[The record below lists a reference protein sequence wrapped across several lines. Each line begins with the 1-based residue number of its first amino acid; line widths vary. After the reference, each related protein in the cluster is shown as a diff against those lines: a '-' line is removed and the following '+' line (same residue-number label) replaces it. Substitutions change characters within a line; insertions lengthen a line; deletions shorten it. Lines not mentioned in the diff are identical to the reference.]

1 MANILSRFK
10 DIMESNVHALLDKC
24 EDPEKM
30 LDQNLR
36 KALDDLVEVKQS
48 TAEVMAAEKSAKR
61 KYDEALRAAE
71 AEHECAA
78 NALKA
83 GDEEAAR
90 KFLASES
97 QIRSGRLAA
106 AEKTWKAAKANADQ
120 MKEMHNKLADD
131 IEWMQS
137 ELSTI
142 KGTIRV
148 AKATETVG
156 RAKGI
161 KNDSRASFTK
171 YADKAQQMLDEAQAK
186 AELAEE
192 PRDEMD
198 DLRAKYSSGGSG
210 TAGTDDALAALRAEI
225 NGGNG

>member
-1 MANILSRFK
+1 MNDLADVK
-10 DIMESNVHALLDKC
+10 DA
-24 EDPEKM
+24 
-30 LDQNLR
+30 
-36 KALDDLVEVKQS
+36 

-61 KYDEALRAAE
+61 KYDEALRAAD
-71 AEHECAA
+71 AEHTCAA

-83 GDEEAAR
+83 GDEDAAR
-90 KFLASES
+90 KFLASE
-97 QIRSGRLAA
+97 QEIRSGRLAT
-106 AEKTWKAAKANADQ
+106 AEKTWAAAKANADH

-142 KGTIRV
+142 KGTIKV

-161 KNDSRASFTK
+161 KNDSRASFSK

-186 AELAEE
+186 AELSEE
-192 PRDEMD
+192 PHDEMD
-198 DLRAKYSSGGSG
+198 DLRAKYSGSVSG

>member
-1 MANILSRFK
+1 
-10 DIMESNVHALLDKC
+10 
-24 EDPEKM
+24 
-30 LDQNLR
+30 
-36 KALDDLVEVKQS
+36 
-48 TAEVMAAEKSAKR
+48 
-61 KYDEALRAAE
+61 
-71 AEHECAA
+71 
-78 NALKA
+78 
-83 GDEEAAR
+83 
-90 KFLASES
+90 
-97 QIRSGRLAA
+97 
-106 AEKTWKAAKANADQ
+106 

-142 KGTIRV
+142 KGTIKV

-161 KNDSRASFTK
+161 KNDSRASFSK

-186 AELAEE
+186 AELFEE
-192 PRDEMD
+192 PHDEMD
-198 DLRAKYSSGGSG
+198 DLRAKYSGSVSG

>member
-1 MANILSRFK
+1 MAGIMSRFK
-10 DIMESNVHALLDKC
+10 EIMESNIHALLDKC

-30 LDQNLR
+30 LDQQLR
-36 KALDDLVEVKQS
+36 KAMEDFAEVKES

-61 KYDEALRAAE
+61 NYDEALRAAE
-71 AEHECAA
+71 AEHACAA

-83 GDEEAAR
+83 GDETAAR

-97 QIRSGRLAA
+97 EIRSGRLAS
-106 AEKTWKAAKANADQ
+106 AEKTWQAAKANADH

-131 IEWMQS
+131 IEWMQNQ
-137 ELSTI
+137 LSTI
-142 KGTIRV
+142 KGTMKV

-156 RAKGI
+156 RARGI

-186 AELAEE
+186 VELAEE
-192 PRDEMD
+192 PKDEMD
-198 DLRAKYSSGGSG
+198 DLRAKYSGGAP
-210 TAGTDDALAALRAEI
+210 AGTDDALAALRNEI
-225 NGGNG
+225 AGGSQ